1 MVSKSNKEKKVRLDA
16 EVVRRG
22 LLSSVEKAGAFI
34 MAGEILVDGQVV
46 YKADTKVT
54 GETVIGIKE
63 KYPYVSRGASKIGAA
78 FKEFGLS
85 VKGKKVLDIG
95 ISTGGF
101 TDYMLQHGAARA
113 AGVDVNIRQVDD
125 KLKQDERL
133 TLIKA
138 NARDLEP
145 GQIPFQP
152 DLIVMDVSFIS
163 VTRILPALS
172 LFKHAKILALIKPQF
187 EARREDVSKG
197 GVIRENEKRI
207 EILLEIKKKIQH
219 LNFAVTGVTPAGVAG
234 KKGNLEYFFLLEYG
248 KKESI
253 NDTIVTHATKI

>member
-1 MVSKSNKEKKVRLDA
+1 MVLKSNQKKKTRLDA
-16 EVVRRG
+16 AVVKRG
-22 LLSSVEKAGAFI
+22 LVSSPEKAGAVI

-54 GETVIGIKE
+54 DDTIIELKE
-63 KYPYVSRGASKIGAA
+63 KYPYVSRGASKIEAA
-78 FKEFGLS
+78 FKEFNLS

-101 TDYMLQHGAARA
+101 TDYMLQHGAERA

-125 KLKQDERL
+125 KLKQNGKV

-138 NARDLEP
+138 NARDLDP
-145 GQIPFQP
+145 GRIPFEP
-152 DLIVMDVSFIS
+152 DLITMDVSFIS
-163 VTRILPALS
+163 VTKILPALS
-172 LFKHAKILALIKPQF
+172 SFKNAKIVSLIKPQF
-187 EARREDVSKG
+187 EAKRENVAKG
-197 GVIRENEKRI
+197 GVIRENGKRI
-207 EILLEIKKKIQH
+207 EILLELKKKIQQLH
-219 LNFAVTGVTPAGVAG
+219 FAVTGVTPAGVTG

-253 NDTIVTHATKI
+253 NDTIVTHAIKL